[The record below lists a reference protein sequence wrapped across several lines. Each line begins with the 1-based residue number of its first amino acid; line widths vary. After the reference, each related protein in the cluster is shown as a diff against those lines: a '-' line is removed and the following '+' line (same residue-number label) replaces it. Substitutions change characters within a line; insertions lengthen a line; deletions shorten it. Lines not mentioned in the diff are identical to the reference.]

1 MKFFT
6 IFSALLS
13 FALAVSAAPAAHH
26 HPHTR
31 APMAQVYSKC
41 TKAKTVALTFDDGP
55 YYYMY
60 DISKT
65 LIANGAKGTFFVNG
79 NNWMCIY
86 DENGKRV
93 KYLYDKGH
101 QIASHLWSHPHINTL
116 TWDQMHDEMWKVELA
131 MKRITGATPAFV
143 RPPYGEY
150 NDLFREAA
158 YIRKQSLALWDFDSG
173 DSTGSSAASS
183 KAAYKAKID
192 QNPSTLLALNHET
205 YSSTAFDVLPYVIDL
220 LKTKGY
226 QMVTLAECLGVPAY
240 ASVGAPEAP
249 TSDWHC

>member
-101 QIASHLWSHPHINTL
+101 QIASHLWQVIFHCGTIF
-116 TWDQMHDEMWKVELA
+116 EEL
-131 MKRITGATPAFV
+131 
-143 RPPYGEY
+143 
-150 NDLFREAA
+150 D
-158 YIRKQSLALWDFDSG
+158 
-173 DSTGSSAASS
+173 
-183 KAAYKAKID
+183 
-192 QNPSTLLALNHET
+192 
-205 YSSTAFDVLPYVIDL
+205 
-220 LKTKGY
+220 
-226 QMVTLAECLGVPAY
+226 
-240 ASVGAPEAP
+240 
-249 TSDWHC
+249 